1 MPQELGFIVFLALV
15 LAFALPLIST
25 KTGRSVPELLFGRK
39 RGRKPEPAV
48 EPESTAAVQRNDG
61 RKELIAFV
69 AGVGKEAKKL
79 GIRTVVPGALSA
91 SGKVA
96 RYPVLL
102 VGNFGVIGVYC
113 LGFGGTIEAK
123 DSGDWEQ
130 QINGIRRTFPNPLE
144 TCRKWEQTGKT
155 AIREA
160 GLGEVLFRSMVA
172 FTREGVRLNGAP
184 GECYDKKGFY
194 KALYSLEQTE
204 SDTGDWKRFA
214 DQLTALTARTAKQ
227 MKTEQGRK

>member
-15 LAFALPLIST
+15 LAFALPLVSM
-25 KTGRSVPELLFGRK
+25 KTGRNVSELLFGRK
-39 RGRKPEPAV
+39 RSRKPEPAI
-48 EPESTAAVQRNDG
+48 ETESTTAVQRNDG
-61 RKELIAFV
+61 RKELVAFV

-79 GIRTVVPGALSA
+79 GIRTVVPGMLSA
-91 SGKVA
+91 SGEVA

-102 VGNFGVIGVYC
+102 VGELGVIGLYC
-113 LGFGGTIEAK
+113 LGFGGTIQARE
-123 DSGDWEQ
+123 SGDWEQ

-160 GLGEVLFRSMVA
+160 GLGEVPFRSIVV
-172 FTREGVRLNGAP
+172 FTSEGVSLNRVP
-184 GECYDKKGFY
+184 GECYDRTGFY
-194 KALYSLEQTE
+194 KALHSLEHTGSGTE
-204 SDTGDWKRFA
+204 DWKGFT